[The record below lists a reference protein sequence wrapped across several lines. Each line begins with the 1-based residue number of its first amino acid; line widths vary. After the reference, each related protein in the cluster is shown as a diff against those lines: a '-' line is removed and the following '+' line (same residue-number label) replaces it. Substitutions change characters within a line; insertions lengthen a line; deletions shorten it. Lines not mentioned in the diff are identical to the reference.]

1 MPATDRTHDRALDS
15 SPSVAEIA
23 ALTRRL
29 RELSTAGRHAD
40 PAARAAF
47 LADKQALLAR
57 IEHAHTDPGHVAR
70 PTSAYGDVTDDGLT
84 DDGAHVDGDAGW
96 SR

>member
-1 MPATDRTHDRALDS
+1 MTTSDRTPDPDQGPERA
-15 SPSVAEIA
+15 PSVAEIA

-29 RELSTAGRHAD
+29 RELSTAGRSAD

-57 IEHAHTDPGHVAR
+57 IDPARIDPGVVDHGPPVELA
-70 PTSAYGDVTDDGLT
+70 DDAA
-84 DDGAHVDGDAGW
+84 DEDPAAVDAGW